1 MTTEQLQFIFS
12 LFSFVGVVGILFYMI
27 LERAKREEQERY
39 IGHLRDELISLKE
52 YLYQSKE
59 EVKETEESM
68 VENMK
73 EKIIALHEKG
83 EDVAFIENNL
93 NIPKATIE
101 MVLKFH
107 HLNKF
112 NNWRESDDND
122 L

>member
-1 MTTEQLQFIFS
+1 MFS

-27 LERAKREEQERY
+27 LERSKREERDRY
-39 IGHLRDELISLKE
+39 LGHLRDELISLKE
-52 YLYQSKE
+52 YVYHSKE
-59 EVKETEESM
+59 EVKEAEEP
-68 VENMK
+68 VVENENMK

-83 EDVAFIENNL
+83 ADVAFIENSL